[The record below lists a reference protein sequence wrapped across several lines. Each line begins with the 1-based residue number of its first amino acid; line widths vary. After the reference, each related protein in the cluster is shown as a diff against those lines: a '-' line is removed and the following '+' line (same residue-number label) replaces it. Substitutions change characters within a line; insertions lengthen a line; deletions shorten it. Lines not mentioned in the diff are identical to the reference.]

1 MLLSPG
7 EEARVGTRQML
18 SRMVANYLMIGVL
31 AQGGQLADLARL
43 PAYSLQWGLAAGL
56 TDSLV
61 VGAAI
66 GCPKIHNNKARV
78 AACGKICVFV
88 FRMPP

>member
-7 EEARVGTRQML
+7 EEARVGTRQVL

-31 AQGGQLADLARL
+31 GQGEQLADLAKL
-43 PAYSLQWGLAAGL
+43 PAYSLHWGLAAGL

-61 VGAAI
+61 VGATPLNI
-66 GCPKIHNNKARV
+66 GNLGIHTSVTLGSWKS
-78 AACGKICVFV
+78 FE
-88 FRMPP
+88 